1 MADLAA
7 MEVLRLF
14 FLQVDPYPI
23 CESSWLA
30 LHILDNLAVLESLV
44 EPLLPPHSC
53 HIENV
58 SLVDSM
64 SSQSWLLLSFW
75 FKLCF

>member
-1 MADLAA
+1 MADRVA

-30 LHILDNLAVLESLV
+30 LHILDNLAVLELLV
-44 EPLLPPHSC
+44 GPLLPGDSC
-53 HIENV
+53 RIENV

-64 SSQSWLLLSFW
+64 GSQSWLLLSFW

>member
-1 MADLAA
+1 MADRVA

-14 FLQVDPYPI
+14 FLQVDPYPTY
-23 CESSWLA
+23 ELLWPA
-30 LHILDNLAVLESLV
+30 LHILDSLTVLELLV
-44 EPLLPPHSC
+44 EPLLPAHSC

-64 SSQSWLLLSFW
+64 GSRSWLLLSFL